1 MQSRELADDEIDELR
16 DAFNEFDKDKDGLI
30 SCKDLGNLMRTM
42 GYMPTEMELIELSQ
56 NINMN
61 LGGRVDFEDFVELM
75 APKLLAETAGMIG
88 VKELKDAFKEFDMD
102 GDGEITTAEL
112 RSAMTKL
119 MGEHM
124 SQREIDSI
132 VKEADDNGDGTVDFE
147 GLSSTVSPIPPSLPS
162 STHSCSFLT
171 TQQTSDSL
179 HSSVHLFS
187 ARRFSCSA
195 HRSAQMELKEVL
207 QVLEQL
213 APLSLAE
220 SWDNVGLLVEPSKSR
235 PVKTILLTNDLTE
248 AVMEEAEAMSCD
260 LIISYHPPLF
270 QPIKRLV
277 QRDWKQRLAVRA
289 VEARI
294 AIFSPHT
301 SWDSVK
307 GGVND
312 WLVGGLGS
320 GQMSVLSQAHTSASH
335 SHKLEFTVKSTE
347 ELNDIMEELKACDSG
362 TTLQH
367 SVSRPDS
374 SGIHVSVTCGDSA
387 VTPSVQTL
395 LRHNAPSTSL
405 SILKLEESPLPG
417 HGQGRLSVLDQP
429 VTVAT
434 AIQKMKSH
442 LGLSHLRLALGSGQT
457 LESSVHT
464 VAVCA
469 GSGASVLNG
478 VKADLYITGEM
489 SHHEVLDAAAKGSS
503 VILSDHSNSER
514 GFLAVFRERLAVR
527 LPESV
532 AVVVSKADRDPL
544 EVV

>member
-1 MQSRELADDEIDELR
+1 MWAGCRNLSWTLLSLTHKRVCTRGRLTGSQAALYPSASTVSFIPPSSPTHSHSFFTSQQTSAPLHSSLHFSSTRCLSHSAHSS
-16 DAFNEFDKDKDGLI
+16 GL
-30 SCKDLGNLMRTM
+30 M
-42 GYMPTEMELIELSQ
+42 
-56 NINMN
+56 
-61 LGGRVDFEDFVELM
+61 
-75 APKLLAETAGMIG
+75 
-88 VKELKDAFKEFDMD
+88 ELKD
-102 GDGEITTAEL
+102 
-112 RSAMTKL
+112 
-119 MGEHM
+119 
-124 SQREIDSI
+124 
-132 VKEADDNGDGTVDFE
+132 
-147 GLSSTVSPIPPSLPS
+147 
-162 STHSCSFLT
+162 
-171 TQQTSDSL
+171 
-179 HSSVHLFS
+179 
-187 ARRFSCSA
+187 
-195 HRSAQMELKEVL
+195 VL

-220 SWDNVGLLVEPSKSR
+220 SWDNVGLLVEPSKSG
-235 PVKTILLTNDLTE
+235 PVKSILLTNDLTD

-270 QPIKRLV
+270 RPIKRLA
-277 QRDWKQRLAVRA
+277 QKDWKQRLAVRA

-320 GQMSVLSQAHTSASH
+320 GQVSVLSQALGGASH

-347 ELNDIMEELKACDSG
+347 ELNTVMEELMACDSD
-362 TTLQH
+362 TAPQH
-367 SVSRPDS
+367 SVNRSDS
-374 SGIHVSVTCGDSA
+374 SGIHVSVTCSEPA
-387 VTPSVQTL
+387 LTPSVQTL
-395 LRHNAPSTSL
+395 LRHNAPSLSL
-405 SILKLEESPLPG
+405 SIMKLEKPPLPG
-417 HGQGRLSVLDQP
+417 HGQGRLSVLDEP

-434 AIQKMKSH
+434 AIQKMKTH
-442 LGLSHLRLALGSGQT
+442 LGLSHLRLALGWGQT

-478 VKADLYITGEM
+478 VKADLYVTGEM
-489 SHHEVLDAAAKGSS
+489 SHHEVLDAVARGSN

-527 LPESV
+527 LPDIV
-532 AVVVSKADRDPL
+532 TVVVSKADRDPL